1 MVELDITPALGQ
13 KDGISADAERTRPRF
28 RAFAWRVISLHMLTY
43 FIFGILAYFFL
54 DYRKVF
60 ETTDLRYLMIPTTS
74 PWVAAAPALQVFRG
88 LLFALV
94 LYPLAAEFIWRRNG
108 ALVLWGLFLGL
119 AILGTCG
126 PSPGSFEGLVFTK
139 IPWQIQLL
147 GLLEVVPQTLFFSLG
162 LVWWCR
168 KPARWKNVV
177 SGVVVGLIV
186 FMSVAAF
193 LVPQQQ

>member
-1 MVELDITPALGQ
+1 MVDLDVTPALGQ
-13 KDGISADAERTRPRF
+13 RNGVGAEAEPVRPPF
-28 RAFAWRVISLHMLTY
+28 RSFTWRCISLHMLTY
-43 FIFGILAYFFL
+43 FIFGILAYFLL

-177 SGVVVGLIV
+177 SGMVVGLIM

-193 LVPQQQ
+193 LVPQQR